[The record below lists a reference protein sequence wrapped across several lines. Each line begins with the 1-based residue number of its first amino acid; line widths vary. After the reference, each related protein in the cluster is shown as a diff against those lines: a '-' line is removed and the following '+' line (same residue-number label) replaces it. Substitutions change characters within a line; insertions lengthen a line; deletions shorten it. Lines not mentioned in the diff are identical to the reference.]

1 MNKEQ
6 IFTNPKDINELPI
19 DDINQDIEI
28 TPQEVLDFFT
38 NNTEED
44 KKKILEKESKPKPE
58 ILNDKGDVKLTI
70 SRKEWKESGL
80 DDISLNEEA
89 TNEDPASNVPLP
101 EIDDTLLSNEYTNEL
116 LHNTLRNTTQAKM
129 LYDLSKVTIN
139 DIEKEQYLRRVLL
152 ADQPLR
158 LSICIGD
165 PKLNIRYKCTS
176 KTIEIQNLLQRLI
189 DEYVNERDNEGN
201 YVHNTFESGMFILK
215 LNAIFCVDIPN
226 IKKVPLDIT
235 FEEQKEIVKENLN
248 IINSMSFAKWN
259 VILNVMRIFEQKE
272 ALLGAEL
279 ISGDF

>member
-1 MNKEQ
+1 MNKEK
-6 IFTNPKDINELPI
+6 IFTNPKDINELPT
-19 DDINQDIEI
+19 DGTNQDIEI

-70 SRKEWKESGL
+70 SREEWKESGL

-101 EIDDTLLSNEYTNEL
+101 DIDDTLLSNEYTNEL

-139 DIEKEQYLRRVLL
+139 DVEKEQYLRCVLL
-152 ADQPLR
+152 ADQPLK
-158 LSICIGD
+158 LSIYIGD
-165 PKLNIRYKCTS
+165 PKLNIRYNCTS
-176 KTIEIQNLLQRLI
+176 KTIEIQNLLQKII
-189 DEYVNERDNEGN
+189 DDYVNEKDVEGN
-201 YVHNTFESGMFILK
+201 YLHNTFESGMFILK

-235 FEEQKEIVKENLN
+235 FEEQKELVKENLN